1 MKLHHKLNQN
11 LHNASRITLFIFAFI
26 LLLSLSSCLGILGST
41 PEPTPV
47 PVLGTASEQP
57 LAGQG
62 LLTCNQTCA
71 DQAQCGEAVDIGQV
85 VLLHSAQ
92 PALVGHD
99 LIVGTNFLAEIR
111 GHQDVSVQQPGSG
124 AVQSMRFYRVAVN
137 DGVTDRGEA
146 WVAGWCIQQ

>member
-1 MKLHHKLNQN
+1 MKSHLKLNQN
-11 LHNASRITLFIFAFI
+11 LLNPSRIFLFVFAFV
-26 LLLSLSSCLGILGST
+26 LLLSLSSCLGFLRST

-47 PVLGTASEQP
+47 PILGTASEQP
-57 LAGQG
+57 LTGQG
-62 LLTCNQTCA
+62 LLACNQTCA

-92 PALVGHD
+92 PALSGHD
-99 LIVGTNFLAEIR
+99 LIVGTNFPAEIR
-111 GHQDVSVQQPGSG
+111 EYRDVSVQQPGSG
-124 AVQSMRFYRVAVN
+124 AIQSMRFYKVAVN

>member
-1 MKLHHKLNQN
+1 MKSHLKLNQN
-11 LHNASRITLFIFAFI
+11 LLNPPRIFLFVFAFV
-26 LLLSLSSCLGILGST
+26 LLFSLSSCLGFLSPT

-47 PVLGTASEQP
+47 PILGTASEQP

-62 LLTCNQTCA
+62 VLTCNQTCA
-71 DQAQCGEAVDIGQV
+71 DQAQCGESADRGPV
-85 VLLHSAQ
+85 VLLHSVQ
-92 PALVGHD
+92 PALQGHD

-111 GHQDVSVQQPGSG
+111 EHRDISVEQPGTG
-124 AVQSMRFYRVAVN
+124 AVQSMRFYKVAVN